1 MPHPNGIDALLPP
14 DIAEKAEAVGVA
26 KSKLALVPLLTLA
39 VLAGAF
45 IAMGAVFSTAVMTGS
60 SALPWGVGRLL
71 GGLTFCLG
79 LILVV
84 VGGAELFT
92 GNALIVMAVV
102 SRKVSPTMLLRNWA
116 VAYAGNFIGAFLSA
130 AIIFCTSHHTMAD
143 GQVGL
148 MQLKLADAKCGLTL
162 LEAVTRGIYCN
173 ALVCLAIWLCLSC
186 RTTGDKIMAIVF
198 PITAFVAAGFE
209 HCIANMYAVPVAL
222 FVKAGA
228 GPEFWT
234 LIGSSPEA
242 WPRLTWGNFMLK
254 NLLSVTLGNII
265 GGVVFVGL
273 TYWLVYR
280 RPSAAAAQLDS
291 GPTGG
296 APLDDS
302 DIEPGR

>member
-1 MPHPNGIDALLPP
+1 MSQSNGIDALLPP
-14 DIAEKAEAVGVA
+14 EIAAKAEAVGVA
-26 KSKLALVPLLTLA
+26 KSKLAVVPLLTLA

-45 IAMGAVFSTAVMTGS
+45 IAMGAMFSTVVLTGG
-60 SALPWGVGRLL
+60 SALPWGVSRLL

-102 SRKVSPTMLLRNWA
+102 SRKVSPAMLLRNWCI
-116 VAYAGNFIGAFLSA
+116 AYAGNFIGAGLTA
-130 AIIFCTSHHTMAD
+130 ALIFWTSHHALAD

-148 MQLKLADAKCGLTL
+148 LQLKLADAKCGLTL

-173 ALVCLAIWLCLSC
+173 ALVCLAVWLCLSC
-186 RTTGDKIMAIVF
+186 RTTGDKILAIVF

-209 HCIANMYAVPVAL
+209 HCVANMYAVPVAL

-228 GPEFWT
+228 GREFWAR
-234 LIGSSPEA
+234 IGSSPEA
-242 WPRLTWGNFMLK
+242 WPRLTWENFLLN
-254 NLLSVTLGNII
+254 NLLPVTVGNII
-265 GGVVFVGL
+265 GGAFFVGL

-280 RPSAAAAQLDS
+280 RSVERPDENDKAPS
-291 GPTGG
+291 
-296 APLDDS
+296 
-302 DIEPGR
+302 R